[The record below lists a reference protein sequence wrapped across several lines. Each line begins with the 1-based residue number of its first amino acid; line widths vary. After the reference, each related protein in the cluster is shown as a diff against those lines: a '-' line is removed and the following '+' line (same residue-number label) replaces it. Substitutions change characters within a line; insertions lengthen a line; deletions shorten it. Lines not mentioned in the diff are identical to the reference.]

1 MAYGRFTLF
10 YFDVTKKDDLLSQLE
25 SRLETQAKE
34 APGFIQG
41 RLTQL
46 TENRM
51 VVSAFFKDKSTADAN
66 SEGHNELRDFLADFV
81 DWEMGEPLVREGELV
96 WGFDTDGHEPGSP
109 SPTDS
114 YATYRATYIDSS
126 TYESL
131 ITYMESVRDQYRGV
145 SGLIRLRIA
154 RIAED
159 RVVAIALYDS
169 KASSDKAQENAK
181 AIMSGGSE
189 FFTGNV
195 ALLEGDLVWSGR
207 PGS

>member
-1 MAYGRFTLF
+1 MVYGRFTLF
-10 YFDVTKKDDLLSQLE
+10 YFDATKKDDLLSQLA
-25 SRLETQAKE
+25 SRLETRANE

-46 TENRM
+46 AENRM
-51 VVSAFFKDKSTADAN
+51 VVGAFFKDKSSADAN
-66 SEGHNELRDFLADFV
+66 SEGHNGLRDFLADFV
-81 DWEMGEPLVREGELV
+81 DWEMGEPVVREGELV
-96 WGFDTDGHEPGSP
+96 WGFDTEGHGPGT
-109 SPTDS
+109 PTPTAS
-114 YATYRATYIDSS
+114 YATYRATDIDPSK
-126 TYESL
+126 YDSL

-195 ALLEGDLVWSGR
+195 VFLEGDLVWSGR